1 MLQIFQ
7 ETAAELRSANFF
19 TIIVDEATDVAN
31 ISRLTLC
38 IQWVDDKLDCR
49 KDFIR
54 LYSLDVANAKTIVAV
69 IKDVILRMNSNL
81 KNCRGQCYDGYSTMK
96 TGVAKQKMSVAKQVR
111 SRSLVVSELSLE
123 TQGSQFEPGC
133 QLCAEVSS
141 LQ

>member
-1 MLQIFQ
+1 MMLQIFQ

-54 LYSLDVANAKTIVAV
+54 LYSLDIANAKTIVAV

-81 KNCRGQCYDGYSTMK
+81 KNCRG
-96 TGVAKQKMSVAKQVR
+96 
-111 SRSLVVSELSLE
+111 
-123 TQGSQFEPGC
+123 
-133 QLCAEVSS
+133 
-141 LQ
+141 